1 MNDNLLD
8 DARKAFLFVNS
19 AHTLSA
25 VTFDRKGRNLP
36 HPRVCQW
43 HFAREFQ
50 LGVQEVTPFGID
62 PEPILR
68 GMAANG
74 YFVWPVENMQPF
86 GTSQ

>member
-1 MNDNLLD
+1 MSDVILD

-19 AHTLSA
+19 ARTLSA
-25 VTFDRKGRNLP
+25 VTFERDGRNLP
-36 HPRVCQW
+36 HPGVCQW
-43 HFAREFQ
+43 NFAREFQ
-50 LGVQEVTPFGID
+50 LGVQEVIPFGID

-86 GTSQ
+86 ETSQ

>member
-1 MNDNLLD
+1 MNDTVPD
-8 DARKAFLFVNS
+8 DARKAFLFVNF

-25 VTFDRKGRNLP
+25 VTFDRDGRNLP
-36 HPRVCQW
+36 HPRICQW
-43 HFAREFQ
+43 NFAREFQ